1 MARMTV
7 REVLDRI
14 EYQYHLVLFIRDE
27 NGVKMYED
35 EQVKSLSDDI
45 LKKRVKSREIRRQ
58 KYVVHVELEV

>member
-14 EYQYHLVLFIRDE
+14 EYQYHLLLFIRDDS
-27 NGVKMYED
+27 GVKMYED
-35 EQVKSLSDDI
+35 DEVQFLTDDI
-45 LKKRVKSREIRRQ
+45 LNKRVKSREIRKQ